1 MKTGDLK
8 LGFIGFGHMAQG
20 ICRAIDRAKLIPRSQ
35 ISFIRR
41 DPAKMKKSEQ
51 EFGVTSSTLPTL
63 VEKSDLIFICVR
75 PAQLEQVLK
84 DLAKLKMG
92 SQKIITI
99 AAGVKM
105 AYFQK
110 HLGRIP
116 IIRAMPNM
124 GSSVLEGMTVL
135 SFQQNADAVLKEEAQ
150 AIFSCMGEVIEVP
163 EELMDI
169 SCGLSASGPGF
180 VFRMI
185 EAFAKAG
192 EAHGL
197 PYPKALKMAAQ
208 TFAGAARLVLK
219 GGNPKD
225 LIAQIATPNG
235 TTEAGFKV
243 MDESKTDQS
252 LSSAIQAATKRSK
265 ELSHEFF

>member
-1 MKTGDLK
+1 
-8 LGFIGFGHMAQG
+8 
-20 ICRAIDRAKLIPRSQ
+20 
-35 ISFIRR
+35 
-41 DPAKMKKSEQ
+41 
-51 EFGVTSSTLPTL
+51 
-63 VEKSDLIFICVR
+63 
-75 PAQLEQVLK
+75 
-84 DLAKLKMG
+84 MG
-92 SQKIITI
+92 SQKIISI
-99 AAGVKM
+99 AAGVRM

-110 HLGRIP
+110 HLGHIP

-135 SFQQNADAVLKEEAQ
+135 SFQPGASFKEEAQ

-235 TTEAGFKV
+235 TTEAGLLV